1 LAFARDCCAVL
12 TDLSCV
18 GIQAELCAHSRTINA
33 LVLHPSADIV
43 RPATLSMFTH
53 NTATVTRRPS
63 RHQQCLIHRGTH
75 TLALALLPLVRCMS
89 HFVMEAHSAV
99 TQCAALPSC
108 RCPHALR
115 RMNSGVA
122 AASGWQCNADAAC
135 GHWCSWCYCCHVAG
149 EQSLPLPLNIGH
161 CVAFPWA
168 VSSRF
173 GRRLDCP
180 LYTHASPA

>member
-1 LAFARDCCAVL
+1 MAFARDCCAVL

-43 RPATLSMFTH
+43 RPATLTMFTH

-122 AASGWQCNADAAC
+122 ALHRVGNAMPMQRAAI
-135 GHWCSWCYCCHVAG
+135 GALGAIVAM
-149 EQSLPLPLNIGH
+149 
-161 CVAFPWA
+161 
-168 VSSRF
+168 
-173 GRRLDCP
+173 
-180 LYTHASPA
+180 SPESNRCRCR